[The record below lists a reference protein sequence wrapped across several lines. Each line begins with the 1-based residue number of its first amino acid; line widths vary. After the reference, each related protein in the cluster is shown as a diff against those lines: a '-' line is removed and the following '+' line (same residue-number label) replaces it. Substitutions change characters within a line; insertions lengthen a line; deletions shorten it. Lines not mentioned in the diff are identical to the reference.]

1 MVAMAEHGAPRTRGL
16 REEPL
21 LLLVLVFVYGW
32 LFVFFPRLNNPN
44 ELSRLYMAR
53 ALAEHGTY
61 AIGVRTAQPG
71 GGFADSGPIYSDW
84 GYVNDK
90 ALVCDDAR
98 AKPPGCTGKLYAAKA
113 PGASLLAAPLVA
125 AANRLWHAVLR
136 RAPTRSELIFLL
148 RWILVIAPSI
158 LLWLFLR
165 RFLLRAGVEPALTR
179 VAVLAGACGS
189 LSLTY
194 GQMFA
199 GHQLGS
205 LALAAAFLTAFW
217 PQSGA
222 ALRDP
227 LPAGAA
233 AAAGSTGAGS
243 TGAGSTGAG
252 STGAGSTGAG
262 STGPGSTST
271 WRALALGACAGASV
285 VLEYPCAP
293 AALLVL
299 AGWVAFTRP
308 ARAAIVAA
316 ALGASLPLLLLAHF
330 HTVAF
335 GAPWRTPYGHLEN
348 PGFVR
353 DLAPGFLGISPPSW
367 ERIQGSLLSP
377 FLGLFYWAPWTLLAL
392 PAAAAIARD
401 ALALAL
407 GVPGRRTEPDG
418 RTARGAFRALS
429 ERDPPLGA
437 ALTASGV
444 VAYELV
450 FQITHALWRSGWTV
464 GPRYIAPIVPFAAA
478 LIALALQRLRGGA
491 RARRFAI
498 ALFGGSAA
506 AGIGATGLASAV
518 CQGFPLEVYNP
529 LVEVVWPLLSHGYS
543 APNLLQRLGVPG
555 LWSAL
560 PYFLALIAAAAAC
573 IAAAAA
579 ARPDQESTERAS
591 AAAGSPHR
599 ESKPGAV
606 WAALAALV
614 FALFTVAQWTAVAG
628 DTPAHAGAARFL
640 AESWDPNPPP
650 GSSPLTP

>member
-1 MVAMAEHGAPRTRGL
+1 VG

-21 LLLVLVFVYGW
+21 LLILLALAYGW

-61 AIGVRTAQPG
+61 AIGVRAPQLGT
-71 GGFADSGPIYSDW
+71 GFADSGPVYSEW

-98 AKPPGCTGKLYAAKA
+98 ERPPACAGKLYTAKA

-125 AANRLWHAVLR
+125 AARPLFLAAVH

-148 RWILVIAPSI
+148 RWVLVIAPSI
-158 LLWLFLR
+158 LLWLCVR
-165 RFLLRAGVEPALTR
+165 RFLLRAGVEPALAR
-179 VAVLAGACGS
+179 IAVLAGACGS

-199 GHQLGS
+199 GHQPGS
-205 LALAAAFLTAFW
+205 LALAAAFLIAFW
-217 PQSGA
+217 PRSEA
-222 ALRDP
+222 AFRDP

-233 AAAGSTGAGS
+233 SGAGS
-243 TGAGSTGAG
+243 TSAR
-252 STGAGSTGAG
+252 
-262 STGPGSTST
+262 
-271 WRALALGACAGASV
+271 RALALGACAGASV
-285 VLEYPCAP
+285 LFEYPCAP

-308 ARAAIVAA
+308 ARAAVVAA
-316 ALGASLPLLLLAHF
+316 ALGASCPLLLLAHF

-335 GAPWRTPYGHLEN
+335 GAPWSTPYGHLEN

-353 DLAPGFLGISPPSW
+353 DLAPGFLGISPPTW
-367 ERIQGSLLSP
+367 ERVQGSLVSP

-392 PAAAAIARD
+392 PAAAATAR
-401 ALALAL
+401 AAL
-407 GVPGRRTEPDG
+407 GFARRRADGTWRVLLERHGR
-418 RTARGAFRALS
+418 
-429 ERDPPLGA
+429 LGA
-437 ALTASGV
+437 ALTASAV

-464 GPRYIAPIVPFAAA
+464 GPRYIAPIAPFGAV
-478 LIALALQRLRGGA
+478 LIALALSPSPSLSQAQGRKEAPLQRLSDATGA
-491 RARRFAI
+491 RSFAI
-498 ALFGGSAA
+498 ALFAGAAA

-518 CQGFPLEVYNP
+518 CRGFPLEVYNP

-543 APNLLQRLGVPG
+543 APNLLQWLGVPG

-560 PYFLALIAAAAAC
+560 PYFAALIAAAAAC
-573 IAAAAA
+573 IG
-579 ARPDQESTERAS
+579 
-591 AAAGSPHR
+591 AAAGGGPDPQPLDGAGAAAGR
-599 ESKPGAV
+599 PWLGKRPGRWVAV
-606 WAALAALV
+606 AALV
-614 FALFTVAQWTAVAG
+614 FALFTAAQWTAVAG
-628 DTPAHAGAARFL
+628 DAPEHRGAVRFL
-640 AESWDPNPPP
+640 AESWDPDPPP
-650 GSSPLTP
+650 GALPLTGGQ

>member
-1 MVAMAEHGAPRTRGL
+1 MAAMAEHGAPRTRGL

-21 LLLVLVFVYGW
+21 LLLLLVLAYGW

-61 AIGVRTAQPG
+61 VIGVRRAQPG
-71 GGFADSGPIYSDW
+71 AGFADSGPIYSEW

-98 AKPPGCTGKLYAAKA
+98 ERPPGCAGKLYTAKA
-113 PGASLLAAPLVA
+113 PGASLLAAPLIA
-125 AANRLWHAVLR
+125 AANRLWHAAVS

-158 LLWLFLR
+158 LLWVFLR
-165 RFLLRAGVEPALTR
+165 RFLLRAGVEPALAR

-217 PQSGA
+217 PRSGA
-222 ALRDP
+222 ASP
-227 LPAGAA
+227 GAPPAGAA
-233 AAAGSTGAGS
+233 SGAGSTGTGSTGAGS
-243 TGAGSTGAG
+243 TSAR
-252 STGAGSTGAG
+252 
-262 STGPGSTST
+262 
-271 WRALALGACAGASV
+271 RALALGACAGASV
-285 VLEYPCAP
+285 LFEYPCAP

-353 DLAPGFLGISPPSW
+353 DLAPGFLGISPPTW
-367 ERIQGSLLSP
+367 ERVQGSLLSP

-392 PAAAAIARD
+392 PAAAAVARG
-401 ALALAL
+401 ALALAI
-407 GVPGRRTEPDG
+407 PGRRTEPDG
-418 RTARGAFRALS
+418 RPASGAFRTLI

-437 ALTASGV
+437 ALTASAV
-444 VAYELV
+444 VAYELF

-478 LIALALQRLRGGA
+478 LIALALQRLRGGV

-506 AGIGATGLASAV
+506 AGIGATGLASSV

-543 APNLLQRLGVPG
+543 APNLLQRFGVPG

-560 PYFLALIAAAAAC
+560 PYFLALFAAAAAC

-579 ARPDQESTERAS
+579 ARLHPESTDSAS
-591 AAAGSPHR
+591 AAPGGGPWADDPRGRWAG
-599 ESKPGAV
+599 V
-606 WAALAALV
+606 AALV

-628 DTPAHAGAARFL
+628 AAPEHRGAARFL
-640 AESWDPNPPP
+640 AESWDPTPPL